1 MIIMQVRK
9 LIHASSMIML
19 VFVYTSAPNGLAYI
33 HASLINTFAYYTI
46 HESPILGLAYTI
58 HAIPRS
64 DLPILFMLVRRSD
77 FKMLFGDRFSRDLKE
92 N

>member
-46 HESPILGLAYTI
+46 HESPIFGLHYTCNPKIGLTYTI
-58 HAIPRS
+58 HANPTIR
-64 DLPILFMLVRRSD
+64 L
-77 FKMLFGDRFSRDLKE
+77 KMLFGDRFSRDLKE